1 MTDPVT
7 MTITINAVVPEH
19 TRIDV
24 GVLLVLQQS
33 AHQMLGMFETKH
45 ADIAR
50 AARCLA
56 ESYEAGEGE
65 AR

>member
-24 GVLLVLQQS
+24 GVLLVLQQ
-33 AHQMLGMFETKH
+33 AADKMQRMPGTKRSH
-45 ADIAR
+45 IAR
-50 AARCLA
+50 AARWLA

-65 AR
+65 VR